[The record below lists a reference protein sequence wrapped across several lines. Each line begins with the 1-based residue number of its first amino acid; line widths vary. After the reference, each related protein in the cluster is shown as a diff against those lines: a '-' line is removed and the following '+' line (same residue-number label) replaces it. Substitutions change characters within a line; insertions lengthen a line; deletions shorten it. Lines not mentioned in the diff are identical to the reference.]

1 MVSPGSRICVL
12 LPPNPKTAFNMQFFF
27 RLALVLAWFGP
38 FFSQAQSLNLGS
50 GNGSAFQPESVTPS
64 PAADPMA
71 GGAAPAGSASPD
83 LGTMDVSDL
92 LRRGDTLIIR
102 LTGVPPG
109 DQGIFEV
116 KVDESGRVSMPYIGS
131 VTAASLTTVQLKK
144 SIEDTYVQQEIF
156 TNPNVT
162 VDLKEQ
168 RFVDVTGE
176 VRMPQRVPYTKDLTA
191 LGAVAAC
198 GGFTDFANRRKVKL
212 TQSGVT
218 REFNAKDIQVDPSRD
233 IKLLPNDKIHVDRSI
248 F

>member
-1 MVSPGSRICVL
+1 
-12 LPPNPKTAFNMQFFF
+12 
-27 RLALVLAWFGP
+27 
-38 FFSQAQSLNLGS
+38 
-50 GNGSAFQPESVTPS
+50 
-64 PAADPMA
+64 MA
-71 GGAAPAGSASPD
+71 GSTGSSEPAVID
-83 LGTMDVSDL
+83 TSDL
-92 LRRGDTLIIR
+92 LRGGDTLIIR
-102 LTGVPPG
+102 LTGVPSA

-116 KVDESGRVSMPYIGS
+116 KIDESGKVSMPYIGNIQ
-131 VTAASLTTVQLKK
+131 AANLTTVQLKK
-144 SIEDTYVQQEIF
+144 GIEEAYVAQEIF

-218 REFNAKDIQVDPSRD
+218 REFNAKEIQVDPSRD
-233 IKLLPNDKIHVDRSI
+233 IRLLPNAKIHVDRSI

>member
-1 MVSPGSRICVL
+1 MPSARY
-12 LPPNPKTAFNMQFFF
+12 
-27 RLALVLAWFGP
+27 
-38 FFSQAQSLNLGS
+38 FFSALAAFSLAPSLLLAQSLNLG
-50 GNGSAFQPESVTPS
+50 NGQRSSFQDQTALGQTALPA
-64 PAADPMA
+64 PAADPMGGGSA
-71 GGAAPAGSASPD
+71 GGGVTAPD
-83 LGTMDVSDL
+83 LATIDTSDL
-92 LRRGDTLIIR
+92 LRGGDTLIIR
-102 LTGVPPG
+102 LTGVPTA
-109 DQGIFEV
+109 DQGIYEI
-116 KVDESGRVSMPYIGS
+116 KVDESGKVSMPYIGN
-131 VTAASLTTVQLKK
+131 VQAANFTTVQLKK
-144 SIEDTYVQQEIF
+144 AIEEAYVQQEIF

-218 REFNAKDIQVDPSRD
+218 REFNAKEIQVDPSRD
-233 IKLLPNDKIHVDRSI
+233 IRLLPNDKIHVDRSI

>member
-1 MVSPGSRICVL
+1 MGGGSS
-12 LPPNPKTAFNMQFFF
+12 
-27 RLALVLAWFGP
+27 G
-38 FFSQAQSLNLGS
+38 GS
-50 GNGSAFQPESVTPS
+50 VPTPS
-64 PAADPMA
+64 
-71 GGAAPAGSASPD
+71 
-83 LGTMDVSDL
+83 LGVIDTSDL
-92 LRRGDTLIIR
+92 LRGGDTLIIR
-102 LTGVPPG
+102 LTGVPTA

-116 KVDESGRVSMPYIGS
+116 KVDESGKVSMPYIGS
-131 VTAASLTTVQLKK
+131 VSAANLTTVQLKK
-144 SIEDTYVQQEIF
+144 SIEETYIQQEIF

-218 REFNAKDIQVDPSRD
+218 REFNAKEIQADPSRD
-233 IKLLPNDKIHVDRSI
+233 IRLLPNDKIHVDRSI

>member
-1 MVSPGSRICVL
+1 MIGFKF
-12 LPPNPKTAFNMQFFF
+12 PKAF
-27 RLALVLAWFGP
+27 RLACLLVGLGWGLP
-38 FFSQAQSLNLGS
+38 CLEAQSLNLG
-50 GNGSAFQPESVTPS
+50 GGGSSALQGGPT
-64 PAADPMA
+64 ADPMS
-71 GGAAPAGSASPD
+71 GGAPGGGIMGAN
-83 LGTMDVSDL
+83 LGAIDTSDL
-92 LRRGDTLIIR
+92 LRGGDTLIIR
-102 LTGVPPG
+102 LTGVPQA

-116 KVDESGRVSMPYIGS
+116 KIDESGKVSMPYIGS
-131 VTAASLTTVQLKK
+131 VSAANLTTVQLKK
-144 SIEDTYVQQEIF
+144 AIEDTYLQQEIF

-212 TQSGVT
+212 TQGGVT
-218 REFNAKDIQVDPSRD
+218 REFNAKEIQTDPSRD
-233 IKLLPNDKIHVDRSI
+233 IRLLPNDKIHVDRSI

>member
-1 MVSPGSRICVL
+1 MFQLRRLVICWLILVHTGGSL
-12 LPPNPKTAFNMQFFF
+12 LC
-27 RLALVLAWFGP
+27 
-38 FFSQAQSLNLGS
+38 QSLNLGS
-50 GNGSAFQPESVTPS
+50 GTSSAFPQESASAPGTVPN
-64 PAADPMA
+64 PDPM
-71 GGAAPAGSASPD
+71 GGASPNVAAAASGAID
-83 LGTMDVSDL
+83 TSDL
-92 LRRGDTLIIR
+92 LRGGDTLIIR
-102 LTGVPPG
+102 LTGVPTA

-116 KVDESGRVSMPYIGS
+116 KIDESGKVSMPYIGN
-131 VTAASLTTVQLKK
+131 VAAANLTTVQLKK
-144 SIEDTYVQQEIF
+144 AIEETYVTQEIF

-218 REFNAKDIQVDPSRD
+218 REFNAKEIQSDPSRD
-233 IKLLPNDKIHVDRSI
+233 IRLLPNDKIHVDRSI

>member
-1 MVSPGSRICVL
+1 MGIGYRFLCLWLGLLLTGGSL
-12 LPPNPKTAFNMQFFF
+12 L
-27 RLALVLAWFGP
+27 
-38 FFSQAQSLNLGS
+38 AQSLNLGGAS
-50 GNGSAFQPESVTPS
+50 GSAFAPAPSSEATTDPMGGSS
-64 PAADPMA
+64 PAAGVSPNL
-71 GGAAPAGSASPD
+71 GAI
-83 LGTMDVSDL
+83 DVSDL
-92 LRRGDTLIIR
+92 LRGGDTLIIR
-102 LTGVPPG
+102 LTGVPQA

-116 KVDESGRVSMPYIGS
+116 KVDESGKVSMPYIGN
-131 VTAASLTTVQLKK
+131 VTAANLTTVQLKK
-144 SIEDTYVQQEIF
+144 AIEDNYIQQEIF

-218 REFNAKDIQVDPSRD
+218 REFNAKEIQVDPSRD
-233 IKLLPNDKIHVDRSI
+233 IRLLPNDKIHVDRSI

>member
-1 MVSPGSRICVL
+1 MVARSRFL
-12 LPPNPKTAFNMQFFF
+12 
-27 RLALVLAWFGP
+27 
-38 FFSQAQSLNLGS
+38 FFSLGFLLLGSTLVAQSLNLGG
-50 GNGSAFQPESVTPS
+50 GNESAFMSTQSSEVAP
-64 PAADPMA
+64 DPM
-71 GGAAPAGSASPD
+71 GGKSSGVGASPN
-83 LGTMDVSDL
+83 LGAIDISDL
-92 LRRGDTLIIR
+92 LRGGDTLIIR
-102 LTGVPPG
+102 LTGVPQA

-116 KVDESGRVSMPYIGS
+116 KVDESGKVSMPYIGN
-131 VTAASLTTVQLKK
+131 VTAANLTTVQLKK
-144 SIEDTYVQQEIF
+144 AIEDNYIQQEIF

-218 REFNAKDIQVDPSRD
+218 REFNAKEIQVDPSRD
-233 IKLLPNDKIHVDRSI
+233 IRLLPNDKIHVDRSI

>member
-1 MVSPGSRICVL
+1 MHKSFIL
-12 LPPNPKTAFNMQFFF
+12 LGGWIFFF
-27 RLALVLAWFGP
+27 FCGSVGI
-38 FFSQAQSLNLGS
+38 SQSLNLG
-50 GNGSAFQPESVTPS
+50 NGGGTAFQQPADAVAPSVPNLDPMNA
-64 PAADPMA
+64 PAA
-71 GGAAPAGSASPD
+71 GLPASANSIGVID
-83 LGTMDVSDL
+83 TSDL
-92 LRRGDTLIIR
+92 LRGGDTLIIR
-102 LTGVPPG
+102 LTGVPAA

-116 KVDESGRVSMPYIGS
+116 KVDESGKVSMPYIGNIN
-131 VTAASLTTVQLKK
+131 AANLTTVQLKK
-144 SIEDTYVQQEIF
+144 AIEDAYLQQEIF

-198 GGFTDFANRRKVKL
+198 GGFTDFANRRRVKL

-218 REFNAKDIQVDPSRD
+218 REINAKEIQVDPSRD
-233 IKLLPNDKIHVDRSI
+233 IRLLPNDKIHVDRSI

>member
-1 MVSPGSRICVL
+1 MAGSPGGQ
-12 LPPNPKTAFNMQFFF
+12 PPPAPN
-27 RLALVLAWFGP
+27 LAVID
-38 FFSQAQSLNLGS
+38 
-50 GNGSAFQPESVTPS
+50 T
-64 PAADPMA
+64 
-71 GGAAPAGSASPD
+71 
-83 LGTMDVSDL
+83 SDL
-92 LRRGDTLIIR
+92 LRGGDTLIIR
-102 LTGVPPG
+102 LTGVPPA

-116 KVDESGRVSMPYIGS
+116 KIDESGKVSMPYIGNVS
-131 VTAASLTTVQLKK
+131 AANLTTVQLKK
-144 SIEDTYVQQEIF
+144 AIEDAYLQQEIF

-212 TQSGVT
+212 TQNGVT
-218 REFNAKDIQVDPSRD
+218 REINAKEIQVDPSRD
-233 IKLLPNDKIHVDRSI
+233 IRLLPNDKIHVDRSI